1 MVTKFGRIKKT
12 SLQEFSR
19 PLRKGKRALTIN
31 EGDEIIAAHVLN
43 GDDTILL
50 VTQKGMCIHFDEN
63 DIRTMG
69 RTAAGVRGIRLGA
82 DDVVVSAI
90 VIDSD
95 NSVLIATENG
105 FGKRSPIEEYRL
117 QKRGGKGVRG
127 IKRSDRNGDVI
138 AAKQVDDEEEVILIA
153 DSGKMIRMDLSA
165 IRVIGRSTQ
174 GVKLINLDD
183 DERVVSLDSLAKD
196 NSDDEDEENEL
207 VEGENN
213 AVSDQID
220 ATDAESGT
228 DEEQP

>member
-1 MVTKFGRIKKT
+1 
-12 SLQEFSR
+12 
-19 PLRKGKRALTIN
+19 
-31 EGDEIIAAHVLN
+31 
-43 GDDTILL
+43 
-50 VTQKGMCIHFDEN
+50 
-63 DIRTMG
+63 MG

-90 VIDSD
+90 VIDSN
-95 NSVLIATENG
+95 NSILIVTENG

-174 GVKLINLDD
+174 GVKLINLDEN
-183 DERVVSLDSLAKD
+183 ERVVSLDSLAKD
-196 NSDDEDEENEL
+196 TSDNEDDEEMVDD
-207 VEGENN
+207 ENN
-213 AVSDQID
+213 NISDQVD
-220 ATDAESGT
+220 ETESQPGS